1 MNFIANMMRPEGD
14 PKIRRTGPGS
24 LTPADR
30 LAKTLG
36 WVSIGLGLTEL
47 FASRQVARALGLR
60 GQEGLIKGFGA
71 REIGSGILCLS
82 VDKKAGLIS
91 RIGGDAL
98 DYAVL
103 RQAHHPLN
111 PKRDNVALA
120 LCAVAGIA
128 ALDLLATKLMLA
140 RHSREPS
147 AKRHDYSDRSG
158 FPGGVAKARGLARQ
172 ARQESA
178 NRTAQAV

>member
-1 MNFIANMMRPEGD
+1 MNFIANMMRPKGD
-14 PKIRRTGPGS
+14 PKIRRSGPGS

-47 FASRQVARALGLR
+47 FASRKVARALGMR
-60 GQEGLIKGFGA
+60 GQEGLIRGFGA

-82 VDKKAGLIS
+82 VDKKAGLVS

-103 RQAHHPLN
+103 RQALHPMN
-111 PKRDNVALA
+111 PKRENVALA

-128 ALDLLATKLMLA
+128 ALDLLATKLVFVRHA
-140 RHSREPS
+140 RDSGS
-147 AKRHDYSDRSG
+147 KRHDYSDRSG

-172 ARQESA
+172 RGQASPSRS
-178 NRTAQAV
+178 AQAV